1 MRSRQDS
8 AVIFLAFYFQLI
20 QYAAHLFVSSDAGR
34 NQRQAQTVLNH
45 SHHAEHGFHSG
56 RVTVDKQQLEQLR
69 KLVMDG
75 QRIVVVADQCQTRH
89 AAELTRKG
97 ISDNGDNAHGS
108 QGNQREGNTVVARD
122 YVEILRFVL
131 DDIVHLCNVARCFL
145 DSHDVLEVA
154 CQTQVLPDASLI
166 ATMFLK
172 SRARRKV
179 VSAVMFTPVRPG
191 TL

>member
-69 KLVMDG
+69 KLVMDATSIMSTPFPLG
-75 QRIVVVADQCQTRH
+75 AVR
-89 AAELTRKG
+89 AAVIICCATC
-97 ISDNGDNAHGS
+97 
-108 QGNQREGNTVVARD
+108 NT
-122 YVEILRFVL
+122 
-131 DDIVHLCNVARCFL
+131 C
-145 DSHDVLEVA
+145 S
-154 CQTQVLPDASLI
+154 
-166 ATMFLK
+166 
-172 SRARRKV
+172 
-179 VSAVMFTPVRPG
+179 
-191 TL
+191 

>member
-8 AVIFLAFYFQLI
+8 AVISLAFYFQLI
-20 QYAAHLFVSSDAGR
+20 QYAAHLLVSSDAGR
-34 NQRQAQTVLNH
+34 NQRQAQTVFNH

-75 QRIVVVADQCQTRH
+75 QRIVVVAGQCQTRH
-89 AAELTRKG
+89 AAEFTRKG
-97 ISDNGDNAHGS
+97 ISDNGDNTHGS
-108 QGNQREGNTVVARD
+108 QGNQRKVIPSSP
-122 YVEILRFVL
+122 EITSKFSGL
-131 DDIVHLCNVARCFL
+131 FL
-145 DSHDVLEVA
+145 MISSICVM
-154 CQTQVLPDASLI
+154 LPDASLI